1 MKINEIYTIPAI
13 NVKEDDNQQAIDKLE
28 DKKFDLERAL
38 EDAREITK
46 DIKRADMHMDII
58 IKMGNLAE
66 QHGLQIDENQE
77 RKVFQAKN
85 QLESEIYE
93 LEEVFKEAIKNIDNK
108 IERLGYED

>member
-1 MKINEIYTIPAI
+1 MRFNEIK
-13 NVKEDDNQQAIDKLE
+13 NLHENQQVIDKLE

-46 DIKRADMHMDII
+46 DIKRADMHMDIV

-66 QHGLQIDENQE
+66 QHGLQIDDYQE

-85 QLESEIYE
+85 QLESEIFE

-108 IERLGYED
+108 IEQLGYEE

>member
-1 MKINEIYTIPAI
+1 MKYTIPAI